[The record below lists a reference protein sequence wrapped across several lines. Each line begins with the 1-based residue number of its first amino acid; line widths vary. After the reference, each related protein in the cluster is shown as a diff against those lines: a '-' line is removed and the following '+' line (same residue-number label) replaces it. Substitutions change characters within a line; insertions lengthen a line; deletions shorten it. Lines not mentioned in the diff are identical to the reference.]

1 MEASMEISIEKDEN
15 IEDDFDYTKLVSMR
29 DSIENM
35 SKFNQV
41 EILRIINASNKSSIN
56 ENRYGIH
63 INLSDL
69 QNSVINEISNYI
81 KYVKTQEMELI
92 QVEQQ
97 KENYKN
103 NYFK

>member
-1 MEASMEISIEKDEN
+1 MEVLEQSTEKYEIIEE
-15 IEDDFDYTKLVSMR
+15 EFDYPTLVSMR
-29 DSIENM
+29 DVIENL

-41 EILRIINASNKSSIN
+41 EILRIIYASNKSSIN

-69 QNSVINEISNYI
+69 TNNVVNEMLNYI
-81 KYVKTQEMELI
+81 KYVKTQEIDLI

-103 NYFK
+103 SFFK